1 MYIKYEG
8 DPSIMEQIKRPS
20 KSQITRE
27 GISQGLTNEQIVD
40 AINAVYPGEGKLN
53 CVRWY
58 RHQDP
63 QITGRTRATSVKKA
77 EIHAAFKEALNSM
90 DEAKRSEILLGL
102 VEKNIDT
109 FVLKIDVT
117 ELKSYIPAEFLPPE
131 KVKEPKVPKEPKAKK
146 AKKGETATDITESP
160 AVEEAVVPQ
169 VAEV

>member
-1 MYIKYEG
+1 
-8 DPSIMEQIKRPS
+8 MEQIKRPS
-20 KSQITRE
+20 KSQITRD
-27 GISQGLTNEQIVD
+27 GIAAGLTNEQVVD
-40 AINAVYPGEGKLN
+40 AINEVYPGEGKLN

-77 EIHAAFKEALNSM
+77 EIHAAFKEALNLM
-90 DEAKRSEILLGL
+90 DEVKRSEILLGL

-117 ELKSYIPAEFLPPE
+117 ELKSYIPAEFLPVE
-131 KVKEPKVPKEPKAKK
+131 KVKEPKAPKEPKAKK
-146 AKKGETATDITESP
+146 GKKA
-160 AVEEAVVPQ
+160 EAVADAGTEAPVTPEVAPE